1 MLYYDR
7 IDLSER
13 IDIVKS
19 NGSKE
24 LIIFPYCNFH
34 RGFKFQNSVMV
45 AMVWKCCVI
54 LIEMLLLSLLKI
66 LMIVV

>member
-13 IDIVKS
+13 IDIVS

-24 LIIFPYCNFH
+24 LIIFPYCSFH

-45 AMVWKCCVI
+45 AMV
-54 LIEMLLLSLLKI
+54 
-66 LMIVV
+66 